1 MLDQSPISL
10 SAHTLALEVTF
21 VIAAPLLNLTS
32 LSAVMV
38 KIKKKVCVH
47 FYLRNFHFL
56 EYKIGIYDRVIIC
69 LRNIPLFTILFL
81 QNLSISLFRKT
92 CYPKHLQ

>member
-1 MLDQSPISL
+1 MLELSPISS
-10 SAHTLALEVTF
+10 SAHTVALEDTF
-21 VIAAPLLNLTS
+21 VVAATLMYLTS

-38 KIKKKVCVH
+38 RIKAMFCVH

-56 EYKIGIYDRVIIC
+56 EYKIGIYDRVTSC

-81 QNLSISLFRKT
+81 QNLSISLFRKI
-92 CYPKHLQ
+92 CYPKHFQ